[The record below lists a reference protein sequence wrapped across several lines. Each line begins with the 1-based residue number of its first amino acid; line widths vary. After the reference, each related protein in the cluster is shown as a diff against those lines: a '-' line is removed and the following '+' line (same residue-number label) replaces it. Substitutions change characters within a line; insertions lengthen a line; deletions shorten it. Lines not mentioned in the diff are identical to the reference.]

1 MATNLLVW
9 WNIKTRS
16 DTMLGAVSVLCSGC
30 FLSECGAADGAA
42 VRPDGCLLAMYDDY
56 GLVKGPGNKA

>member
-42 VRPDGCLLAMYDDY
+42 V
-56 GLVKGPGNKA
+56 KT